1 MVFKSDSSEAN
12 YVPRLSVKKL
22 LLLEDDRFFGEFLRE
37 YFDGQGYAV
46 TLVPNGADGVREIL
60 QSDFDVIICDMLM
73 PKLPGNMFYL
83 AVQRTKPHLC
93 KRFLFI
99 TGHAAD
105 PKIGDFIK
113 EVNGVMLAKPFR
125 VEDLSRA
132 LKSVEGRS

>member
-1 MVFKSDSSEAN
+1 MGIDTTAAN
-12 YVPRLSVKKL
+12 YVPRLTTKKL

-37 YFDGQGYAV
+37 YLVSQGYTV

-60 QSDFDVIICDMLM
+60 QSDFDVIVCDMLM

-99 TGHAAD
+99 TGHSAD
-105 PKIGDFIK
+105 PKIGAFIA
-113 EVNGVMLAKPFR
+113 EVGGVLLAKPFR
-125 VEDLSRA
+125 VEDISRA
-132 LKSVEGRS
+132 LRRIEARS